1 MNIFNN
7 FTFRMMASVVLITAM
22 INCTP
27 KVGEKMNKAATTT
40 GTTTNPVGESASDN
54 FRSKA
59 PKGGPA
65 PIIKIGK
72 SEEFTLSNGL
82 KVILV
87 ENHKLPVVSY
97 QVIIDEEAWKEGEKS
112 GVGNI
117 TGDLLTRGTTTRNKA
132 QIDESVDFIGANI
145 RSGATSLSGSALTKH
160 TESFLEVFA
169 DVLMNPVFPSSEFDK
184 IVKQTASGLASSK
197 EDANAISRNVAS
209 VINYGKDHP
218 YGEVLT
224 EKTLDKIKVEDC
236 KAFYDYRWN
245 PGNAFLVMVGDLNL
259 EEAKKIANQYFIDWK
274 TKPLNKEETFEKP
287 NTPEARTVDFVNKAG
302 AVQSVVRLTYPIDMP
317 MGAADRT
324 ATSVMNSI
332 LGGYFQSRIN
342 QNLRETHAYTY
353 GARSSISSDPLIGNF
368 TASTSVRN
376 EVTDSAV
383 YELIYEVNKL
393 RTELVDD
400 KELEM
405 VKNVL
410 AGSFGRRLE
419 RASTVATFALNKARY
434 GFPADYYDTYLD
446 KLSKVTAED
455 VLAAAKK
462 YLKPDNAHLIVV
474 GSKSDVADK
483 LKQFAPNGKVNFYNT
498 YGEKIEVPDEPIDIS
513 TEDIINNYL
522 IALGGVEMLSKISS
536 VKQVLSTSFQGM
548 TMTMTNHVTDKG
560 QFRSEMNMSGQAVQT
575 QIYNNG
581 KVALQAMGQ
590 DMPADEALAE
600 DFKYS
605 AHPIPEMKYTEW
617 GVKGAIEG
625 LEEVNDEM
633 AYVVKWQA
641 ATGKTWTEYYSKES
655 GLKTR
660 VVNQSDANGTTV
672 TQTMNMLDYK
682 PVNGIRFAHKT
693 TISGG
698 GMPMVL
704 EMELD
709 SVETNVDIDPALFEI
724 K

>member
-27 KVGEKMNKAATTT
+27 KVGGKMDRATEQSSNTE
-40 GTTTNPVGESASDN
+40 NPNGQSVSDN
-54 FRSKA
+54 FRSQV

-72 SEEFTLSNGL
+72 SEEFSLPNGL

-97 QVIIDEEAWKEGEKS
+97 QVLMDEEAWTEGEKS

-117 TGDLLTRGTTTRNKA
+117 AGDLLTRGTTSRSKA
-132 QIDESVDFIGANI
+132 QIDEAVDFIGARIN
-145 RSGATSLSGSALTKH
+145 SGATSLSGSALTKH
-160 TESFLEVFA
+160 TDKFLEVFS
-169 DVLMNPVFPSSEFDK
+169 DVLMNPVFPKSEFEK
-184 IVKQTASGLASSK
+184 IVKETSSGLASSK
-197 EDANAISRNVAS
+197 EDANEISRNVAS

-218 YGEVLT
+218 YGEILT
-224 EKTLDKIKVEDC
+224 EKTLENIRVEDC
-236 KAFYDYRWN
+236 KSFYKYYWN
-245 PGNAFLVMVGDLNL
+245 PSNAFLVMVGDLNL
-259 EEAKKIANQYFIDWK
+259 EEAKKIANEYFAGWK
-274 TKPLNKEETFEKP
+274 SKPLNKAVTFSQ
-287 NTPEARTVDFVNKAG
+287 PEIPIARTIDFVNKAG
-302 AVQSVVRLTYPIDMP
+302 AVQSVIRMTYPLDMP
-317 MGAADRT
+317 MGAEDRT

-376 EVTDSAV
+376 EVTDSAI

-419 RASTVATFALNKARY
+419 RASTVATFALNKKRY
-434 GFPADYYDTYLD
+434 GFPDDYYDTYLD

-455 VLAAAKK
+455 VLDAAQK
-462 YLKPDNAHLIVV
+462 YLKPDNAHFIVV
-474 GSKSDVADK
+474 GSKSDVAEK
-483 LKQFAPNGKVNFYNT
+483 LKQFAPDGKVNFYNT
-498 YGEKIEVPDEPIDIS
+498 YGEKIEIPDEPISIS
-513 TEDIINNYL
+513 PDEIISNYL
-522 IALGGVEMLSKISS
+522 TALGGVELLEKVNS

-548 TMTMTNHVTDKG
+548 TMTMINHVTNKG
-560 QFRSEMNMSGQAVQT
+560 QFRSEMSMGEQAVQT

-581 KVALQAMGQ
+581 KVGLQAMGQ
-590 DMPADEALAE
+590 DMPADEAMVE

-605 AHPIPEMKYTEW
+605 AYPVPEMMYKEW

-625 LEEVNDEM
+625 VEEINDEL

-641 ATGKTWTEYYSKES
+641 GSGKTWTEYYSKET

-660 VVNQSDANGTTV
+660 IVNQSDANGTTV

-704 EMELD
+704 EMKLD
-709 SVETNVDIDPALFEI
+709 SVETNIEIDPTLFEI